1 MKYLLDTHAA
11 VWALEESPHLS
22 PRVRDLILDRSPADF
37 VIADVTIL
45 EVACLIRSS
54 RLPRK
59 EDPVARLEK
68 LCALFLPV
76 RITTQIAWRAASLDW
91 AHRDP
96 ADRLICATALE
107 HDLILVTRARKITE
121 WGAVPVFIVFY
132 VKKFS
137 LCFASH

>member
-59 EDPVARLEK
+59 GDPVARLEK
-68 LCALFLPV
+68 LCALFLPCPHNN
-76 RITTQIAWRAASLDW
+76 S
-91 AHRDP
+91 
-96 ADRLICATALE
+96 DRLAGGLAGLGASRSCGSA
-107 HDLILVTRARKITE
+107 DLRD
-121 WGAVPVFIVFY
+121 GA
-132 VKKFS
+132 
-137 LCFASH
+137 